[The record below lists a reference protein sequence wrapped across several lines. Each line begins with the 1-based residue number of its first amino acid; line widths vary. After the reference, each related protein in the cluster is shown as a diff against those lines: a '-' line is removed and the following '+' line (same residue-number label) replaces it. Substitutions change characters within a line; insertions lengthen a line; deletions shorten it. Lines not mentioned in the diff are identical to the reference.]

1 MKITGAKIVV
11 ASIFLC
17 VLATASGCAGSTG
30 STGANATPTPGAA
43 TAEPAI
49 TAPPVLTDGP
59 GITPTQVGIRGQ
71 AKVDSVEVNVLGSS
85 PPVKVQVVA
94 KGYIQ
99 ASCAKIVD
107 VSQKRDG
114 NTFTVTLSTFQQTDI
129 ICSDI
134 EAPYQQTIDLEVGG
148 LKAGTYTVI
157 VDGVSKQFTLV
168 ADNP

>member
-1 MKITGAKIVV
+1 MKVTRAKIVL
-11 ASIFLC
+11 AGI
-17 VLATASGCAGSTG
+17 VLLALAIASGCTSGTEG
-30 STGANATPTPGAA
+30 NATPTSGA
-43 TAEPAI
+43 TVEPAI
-49 TAPPVLTDGP
+49 TATPVSTGGP
-59 GITPTQVGIRGQ
+59 GATPTHEGIRGQ
-71 AKVDSVEVNVLGSS
+71 AKVDSVDVNVLGSS

-114 NTFTVTLSTFQQTDI
+114 NIFTVTLGTFQETGI

-134 EAPYQQTIDLEVGG
+134 EAPYEKTVDLDVAG
-148 LKAGTYTVI
+148 LKAGTYTVV